1 MYNSENTFDAA
12 KNSLLLSF
20 PLKNFDFFVEL
31 IEIRVIAGAN
41 VSEIDKH
48 TGLFHRNV

>member
-12 KNSLLLSF
+12 KNSLLFSF

-31 IEIRVIAGAN
+31 IEINVIAEAK
-41 VSEIDKH
+41 VSEIDQH
-48 TGLFHRNV
+48 TSLFHRNV